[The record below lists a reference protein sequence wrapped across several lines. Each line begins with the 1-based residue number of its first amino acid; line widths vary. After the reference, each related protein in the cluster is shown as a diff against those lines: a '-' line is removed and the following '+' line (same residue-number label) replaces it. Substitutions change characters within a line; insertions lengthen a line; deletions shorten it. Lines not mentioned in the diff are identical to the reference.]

1 LDDSLRRDLAAHVR
15 KQLPK
20 YAVPLFLR
28 LVKGELEITGTVKQ
42 TKVQLRNEGVDPEQ
56 VGEDEVLWLPT
67 RESYEPFARKDW
79 QALVSGQ
86 AKL

>member
-1 LDDSLRRDLAAHVR
+1 MR

-56 VGEDEVLWLPT
+56 VGEDEVLWLP
-67 RESYEPFARKDW
+67 RQESYEPFARKDW